1 MLKLFLSL
9 MQMSSSL
16 EQTVRMTNVPLNEF
30 AQILKGLPFLEFKVI
45 YGAGILL
52 LGHWHKNTEYYEK
65 V

>member
-1 MLKLFLSL
+1 MLKLYILSL

-16 EQTVRMTNVPLNEF
+16 EQTVRTTNVPLNEF

-52 LGHWHKNTEYYEK
+52 LGHWHSILNIMRR
-65 V
+65 